1 MNAKELFE
9 QYCKEEGFDSGDQ
22 TMWFNGGMEDFCEW
36 LLQQVAERLKGLPI
50 INGYEEDDSQNWMVL
65 VEYPHIAAFIHEL
78 ENPGK

>member
-9 QYCKEEGFDSGDQ
+9 QYCKEGKIDRHDVTESDVV
-22 TMWFNGGMEDFCEW
+22 DFGEW
-36 LLQQVAERLKGLPI
+36 CLQQVAERLKGLPI

-65 VEYPHIAAFIHEL
+65 VEYPNIAAFIHEL